1 DNERCS
7 VVQESTFELNKAK
20 LTLSLLV
27 PQAYMVSKPRGYISP
42 AQWNF
47 GHPAFFSNYD
57 ANYFQ
62 AKSLSSSNTGNS
74 SSLFVGL
81 RAGGNLGSWR
91 LRSQFNYSYSDIGS
105 QNQNQWN
112 HIRSYAQTA
121 LPNWKSDLTVGQT
134 YTADTVFDS
143 IGFTGAEIKSDI
155 RMKPASQRGYA
166 PVIAGVANSVATVTV
181 SQQGRKIYQTTVS
194 PGPFEIRDLYSTYYQ
209 GDLDVS
215 MQEANGKVTTF
226 TVPFNAVSG
235 SVRPGQVNYS
245 VSLGRLRLA
254 GIDGPYF
261 AQGVYERGIT
271 NNLTT
276 NTGVRISDD
285 YLGAAVGVVLG
296 TPVGAIG
303 LRSIFSNATVHGT
316 SYQGWRAGADYSIGF
331 NTTGTTITLAGY
343 RYSTVGYRTLND
355 VAGANTQVD
364 SSQWMGFTQSERAL
378 LSLNINQSLANMGQL
393 YFSGSHTSYRDGKD
407 AITQAQL
414 GYSSQIGIATLNV
427 NYSKVYQEDK
437 IASDDVISVGI
448 SLPLGERRYPT
459 LASLSATHDK
469 SSTSYQAGLSGQL
482 SGLENTTYGLS
493 YSLDKEVSSYSMNI
507 NRVSTKAAFGASYS
521 RSDHYKQ
528 WGANIRGGVVI
539 HQGGI
544 NFSQSLGDSFAV
556 VKADMA
562 EGTRIRNTFGA
573 SIDSNGYGVVS
584 HLSPYTVNQISLDP
598 STTSNTDVELAET
611 QFKLIPTAGAI
622 LQYDV
627 PTTVGKA
634 ILIQIVGETLPPL
647 GAEIK
652 DSQGKSIGMVSQ
664 MGLAFLRVSE
674 FSGKLSVRWGE
685 RENQQCYIRYDISN
699 KMKNSQELLRV
710 ASVCQ

>member
-1 DNERCS
+1 MLSTLLKQRLLLVICLCLACYANGKEDGFEFDSSLLLGAHDKNALSGILESILNESLPEKGQYSLDIYINNQFYRRDLVNMVELNGSIVPCFSVDAWKSMGVSEVYISFSDNERCS

-235 SVRPGQVNYS
+235 SVRP
-245 VSLGRLRLA
+245 
-254 GIDGPYF
+254 
-261 AQGVYERGIT
+261 
-271 NNLTT
+271 
-276 NTGVRISDD
+276 
-285 YLGAAVGVVLG
+285 
-296 TPVGAIG
+296 
-303 LRSIFSNATVHGT
+303 
-316 SYQGWRAGADYSIGF
+316 
-331 NTTGTTITLAGY
+331 
-343 RYSTVGYRTLND
+343 
-355 VAGANTQVD
+355 
-364 SSQWMGFTQSERAL
+364 
-378 LSLNINQSLANMGQL
+378 
-393 YFSGSHTSYRDGKD
+393 
-407 AITQAQL
+407 
-414 GYSSQIGIATLNV
+414 
-427 NYSKVYQEDK
+427 
-437 IASDDVISVGI
+437 
-448 SLPLGERRYPT
+448 
-459 LASLSATHDK
+459 
-469 SSTSYQAGLSGQL
+469 
-482 SGLENTTYGLS
+482 
-493 YSLDKEVSSYSMNI
+493 
-507 NRVSTKAAFGASYS
+507 
-521 RSDHYKQ
+521 
-528 WGANIRGGVVI
+528 
-539 HQGGI
+539 
-544 NFSQSLGDSFAV
+544 
-556 VKADMA
+556 
-562 EGTRIRNTFGA
+562 
-573 SIDSNGYGVVS
+573 
-584 HLSPYTVNQISLDP
+584 
-598 STTSNTDVELAET
+598 
-611 QFKLIPTAGAI
+611 
-622 LQYDV
+622 
-627 PTTVGKA
+627 
-634 ILIQIVGETLPPL
+634 
-647 GAEIK
+647 
-652 DSQGKSIGMVSQ
+652 
-664 MGLAFLRVSE
+664 
-674 FSGKLSVRWGE
+674 
-685 RENQQCYIRYDISN
+685 
-699 KMKNSQELLRV
+699 
-710 ASVCQ
+710 